1 MIPRLERNFLNHF
14 NHSFG
19 TFEHVSDQNLIYEQN
34 DSDLDQCTLY
44 HFIQMK
50 KKAFTNKPA
59 SKIQKNINL
68 QIREMLLLKQS
79 TIFLSAC
86 DCPPCSLLTAI

>member
-1 MIPRLERNFLNHF
+1 MLERNFQNHF

-50 KKAFTNKPA
+50 KKL
-59 SKIQKNINL
+59 SQINPP
-68 QIREMLLLKQS
+68 LKFRK
-79 TIFLSAC
+79 TLTYKYER
-86 DCPPCSLLTAI
+86 CSS